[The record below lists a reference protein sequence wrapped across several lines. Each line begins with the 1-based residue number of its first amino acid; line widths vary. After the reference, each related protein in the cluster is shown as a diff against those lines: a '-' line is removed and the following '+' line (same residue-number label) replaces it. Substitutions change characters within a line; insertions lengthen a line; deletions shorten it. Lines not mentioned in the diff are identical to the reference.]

1 MQPVRQKD
9 YAMIKVS
16 DYIVKRLVEYGVRHV
31 FMITGGGA
39 MHLNDSVGAC
49 SELTYICNHHEQ
61 ASAIGAEGYSRVS
74 GKIGVSVVTSGP
86 GGTNTL
92 TGVIGQWLD
101 SVPAL
106 YISGQVKRETTIE
119 SCRELGLRQ
128 LGDQEINIV
137 DIVRPVTKFAAIIS
151 RPEDTRHLLEKAL
164 YLAAAGR
171 PGPVWL
177 DVPLDVQGAM
187 VDEESMQGFDSAEYE
202 SPRPDTASPW
212 VEKLRG
218 LLAAAQRPVFI
229 AGQGIGIAEGRKTFL
244 KVIEH
249 FDIPVVTTFS
259 GVDLIPSDHPL
270 YMGRIGTIGNRS
282 GNFTLQNADLIIS
295 VGSRNNIRQV
305 SYGWSTFARCAI
317 KVIVDIDR
325 AELEKP
331 TVKPDLAIC
340 TDAAMFL
347 DELDKLGASIRLPDW
362 SDWGKWCRERKNK
375 YPPVLPE
382 HRSAKG
388 LVNPYNF
395 VDELTGQLKDDAI
408 VVAGNGTA
416 CVILFQAGQVK
427 AGQRFF
433 WNSGCASMGYD
444 LPAAI
449 GACFA
454 SNGRDVVCLAGDGS
468 LQMNI
473 QELQTVAHHQ
483 LPIKLF
489 VLSNNGYI
497 SIRQTQD
504 AFFNGRHAGCDDKSG
519 VSFPDVTKLAYA
531 YGIQSAVIDK
541 NENIEASIAAVLA
554 MPGPV
559 ICDVRL
565 TPDYRFE
572 PKLSSEKKPDGRIVS
587 KPLEDM
593 FPFLG
598 REEFRTNM
606 IIPEV
611 DNSCK

>member
-1 MQPVRQKD
+1 
-9 YAMIKVS
+9 MIKVS

-39 MHLNDSVGAC
+39 MHLNDSFGAC
-49 SELTYICNHHEQ
+49 NELHYICNHHEQ
-61 ASAIGAEGYSRVS
+61 ASAIGAEGYARVS
-74 GKIGVSVVTSGP
+74 GKIGVTVVTSGP

-137 DIVRPVTKFAAIIS
+137 DMVRPVTKFAAIIAK
-151 RPEDTRHLLEKAL
+151 PEAVRALLEQAL
-164 YLAAAGR
+164 YLATQGR

-187 VDEESMQGFDSAEYE
+187 VDESTLEGFVP
-202 SPRPDTASPW
+202 SPAALRDVPTVLTSQTAQLI
-212 VEKLRG
+212 E
-218 LLAAAQRPVFI
+218 LLGKAQRPVII
-229 AGQGIGIAEGRKTFL
+229 AGQGIGIAGARSRFL
-244 KVIEH
+244 SLA
-249 FDIPVVTTFS
+249 DGLGIPIVSTFS
-259 GVDLIPSDHPL
+259 GMDLINSDHEL

-282 GNFTLQNADLIIS
+282 GNFSLQNADLLIS
-295 VGSRNNIRQV
+295 IGSRNNIRQV
-305 SYGWSTFARCAI
+305 SYSWQSFARHAF
-317 KVIVDIDR
+317 KVIVDIDPT
-325 AELEKP
+325 ELAKP
-331 TVKPDLAIC
+331 TIQPDLAIQA
-340 TDAAMFL
+340 DAGIFL
-347 DELDKLGASIRLPDW
+347 AHLEQQLTGKVLPDW
-362 SDWGKWCRERKNK
+362 QEWRAWCTERKK
-375 YPPVLPE
+375 RYPAVVPE
-382 HRSAKG
+382 QRTPQG
-388 LVNPYNF
+388 PVNPYYF
-395 VDELTGQLKDDAI
+395 VETLTGQLAENAI

-416 CVILFQAGQVK
+416 CVVLFQAGAVK
-427 AGQRFF
+427 TGQRMF

-454 SNGRDVVCLAGDGS
+454 ANGRDVICLAGDGS

-489 VLSNNGYI
+489 VLNNDGYI

-504 AFFNGRHAGCDDKSG
+504 AFFNGRHAGCDAPSG
-519 VSFPDVTKLAYA
+519 VSFPDVTKLATA
-531 YGIQSAVIDK
+531 YGLAAAVIEQ
-541 NENIEASIAAVLA
+541 NEGLPEAVARVLA

-559 ICDVRL
+559 VCEVRL
-565 TPDYRFE
+565 GHDYRFE

-593 FPFLG
+593 YPFLD
-598 REEFRTNM
+598 REEFASNM
-606 IIPEV
+606 LVPELKN
-611 DNSCK
+611 D